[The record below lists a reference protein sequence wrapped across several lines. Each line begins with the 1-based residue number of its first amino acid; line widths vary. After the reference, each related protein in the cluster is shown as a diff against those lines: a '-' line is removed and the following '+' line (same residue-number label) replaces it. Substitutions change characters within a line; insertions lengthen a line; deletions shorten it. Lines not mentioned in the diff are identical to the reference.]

1 LKKLLFIPIA
11 LGLILLLSTCRKTEE
26 DNFLDGT
33 WRINSL
39 KMNRD
44 SADSRTLFFPS
55 YNVIGSQCVYNL
67 DFADN
72 DIVIASYYVNDTL
85 VFTKEGEWQLE
96 TKTNMHLVLD
106 DFINGRFNLEKT
118 DADSY
123 VLTSDE
129 DSNYVEMLDSI
140 IKLTIKI
147 NRSQE

>member
-1 LKKLLFIPIA
+1 M
-11 LGLILLLSTCRKTEE
+11 
-26 DNFLDGT
+26 DGT

-44 SADSRTLFFPS
+44 SADPRTLFFPS

-67 DFADN
+67 DFAEN

-123 VLTSDE
+123 VLTSDD

>member
-1 LKKLLFIPIA
+1 
-11 LGLILLLSTCRKTEE
+11 
-26 DNFLDGT
+26 
-33 WRINSL
+33 
-39 KMNRD
+39 MNRD
-44 SADSRTLFFPS
+44 SADPRTLFFPS

-67 DFADN
+67 DFAEN

-123 VLTSDE
+123 VLTSDD